1 MKLSI
6 IIPAYNEEKRLGG
19 MLEAYTRYFA
29 ERYAG
34 DFEIVVV
41 VNGSCDGTETIA
53 RQWSEKQLQVRV
65 LVEPEPI
72 GKGGAIM
79 LGMRHAQG
87 DLVGFVDADL
97 STPPEAFDDLVK
109 HIGDAGI
116 IIASR
121 WIAGAQVSPRQP
133 LKRRIASRI
142 FNALVRVLFKLRIH
156 DTQCGAKL
164 MRREAMTTVLPR
176 LGITRWAFDVDL
188 LFQMRRAG
196 FHILEHPTVWRD
208 APGSRLKVG
217 RASLEMLLAI
227 TRLRLV
233 YSPFRWV
240 VTLYDR
246 TLGRVVHLPPQGL
259 GAGRGGS
266 VLKHGTILLVA
277 TLFGSLC
284 NALFHVVM
292 GRALEPAEYGV
303 LASMLSIVLIAGT
316 PMDAL
321 RTALT
326 HFAAC
331 VVKEGRVGAV
341 KSLVWKGFGW
351 MALPAMMVGV
361 AGTVLGNEVAG
372 FFQILEPAPVVLTA
386 WVLGLSF
393 FMPIVLGA
401 LLGVQAFIWMS
412 VSQHSWG
419 IVRLLAATAFVLWVA
434 KTAAWGIVA
443 QGLGVIATLLLGVWG
458 VYRVVREPAAKL
470 GPRDR
475 MGLYFL
481 QSLAALTGFAVL
493 MNADVLM
500 AKRFFSP
507 DEAGLFARAGTIGRI
522 MVFLTT
528 PIAMAMFPKVAS
540 KGESEAQ
547 DWRHLA
553 HATVYAVL
561 LLAGGAV
568 IASAMPWL
576 PLWILYGDKN
586 PDRSMILLVRA
597 MTWAMAP
604 LGVAMVL
611 LNFEIAQHRFRAA
624 WGLVVCAVAYIIGVC
639 LFHPHMW
646 SIPAMLAPGSLAA
659 MIWLFMGLA
668 PFRRNEKD
676 GSGNKSWL
684 TTPSGN

>member
-6 IIPAYNEEKRLGG
+6 IIPAYNEEARLGA
-19 MLEAYTRYFA
+19 MLEAYTRYFSAHYGADA
-29 ERYAG
+29 EL
-34 DFEIVVV
+34 IVV
-41 VNGSCDGTETIA
+41 VNGSRDHTEDVARLWA
-53 RQWSEKQLQVRV
+53 RQCPQMNV
-65 LVEPEPI
+65 LVEPAPI

-79 LGMRHAQG
+79 MGMRHARG
-87 DLVGFVDADL
+87 ELIGFVDADL

-109 HIGDAGI
+109 NIGAAGV

-121 WIAGAQVSPRQP
+121 WIAGAHVSPKQP

-142 FNALVRVLFKLRIH
+142 FNAVVRLLFGLKIH

-164 MRREAMTTVLPR
+164 MTREAVNTVLPQ

-188 LFQMRRAG
+188 LFQIRRAG
-196 FHILEHPTVWRD
+196 FDIIEHPTVWRD
-208 APGSRLKVG
+208 TPGSQLKVG
-217 RASLEMLLAI
+217 RAALEMLLAI
-227 TRLRLV
+227 TRLRLL

-246 TLGRVVHLPPQGL
+246 TLGRVIHLPPQGL
-259 GAGRGGS
+259 GMGRGS
-266 VLKHGTILLVA
+266 VLKHGTILLAA

-292 GRALEPAEYGV
+292 GRALPPAEYGV
-303 LASMLSIVLIAGT
+303 LASMLGMVLIAGT

-331 VVKEGRVGAV
+331 VEKEGRRGAV

-351 MALPAMMVGV
+351 MALPALAVGL
-361 AGTVLGNEVAG
+361 AGTIFGKEIASY
-372 FFQILEPAPVVLTA
+372 FQILEPTPVIWTA

-419 IVRLLAATAFVLWVA
+419 IVRLLAAAGLVA
-434 KTAAWGIVA
+434 WLSPAAHWGIVA
-443 QGLGVIATLLLGVWG
+443 QGLGVLATVILGVWG
-458 VYRVVREPAAKL
+458 IYAVVREPAEKL
-470 GPRDR
+470 GPQDR
-475 MGLYFL
+475 MGGYFL
-481 QSLAALTGFAVL
+481 QSLAALAGFAVL

-500 AKRFFSP
+500 VKRFFGP
-507 DEAGLFARAGTIGRI
+507 EEAGYFARAGTIGRI

-528 PIAMAMFPKVAS
+528 PVAMAMFPKVAS
-540 KGESEAQ
+540 KGQAGLQ
-547 DWRHLA
+547 DWRHLL
-553 HATVYAVL
+553 HATLYAVV
-561 LLAGGAV
+561 LLAGAAAA
-568 IASAMPWL
+568 ASVAPWL
-576 PLWILYGDKN
+576 PLWILYGERH
-586 PDRSMILLVRA
+586 PDPSMVLLVRA

-624 WGLVVCAVAYIIGVC
+624 WGLVGCAAAYLVGVK
-639 LFHPHMW
+639 LLHRFMW
-646 SIPAMLAPGSLAA
+646 QIPLVLGPLSLLAA
-659 MIWLFMGLA
+659 VLLLVGVLT
-668 PFRRNEKD
+668 RK
-676 GSGNKSWL
+676 SG
-684 TTPSGN
+684 GEA